1 MTPELLALVTRVL
14 VGRMCA
20 EHWQNTSTTVT
31 SIVTNYSLLA
41 VVYRAIVHVHYI
53 LYLSDIHV
61 RVIIVI
67 PCMSVQYYCCG
78 YTCIWYVMTACKE

>member
-1 MTPELLALVTRVL
+1 MTPELLALESQVL

-31 SIVTNYSLLA
+31 SVVTNHSLLA
-41 VVYRAIVHVHYI
+41 VVCSAIVHVHLQACIYI
-53 LYLSDIHV
+53 LYLADI

-67 PCMSVQYYCCG
+67 PCTSVKYYCC
-78 YTCIWYVMTACKE
+78 

>member
-1 MTPELLALVTRVL
+1 MTPELLALETRVL

-31 SIVTNYSLLA
+31 SIVTNHSLLA
-41 VVYRAIVHVHYI
+41 VVYSAIVHVHLHTCMYI

-61 RVIIVI
+61 IIVI
-67 PCMSVQYYCCG
+67 PCMSVRYYCC
-78 YTCIWYVMTACKE
+78 